1 MIFKYIKQ
9 FIDFSQEQR
18 KNMIA
23 ALSLGFFQSLFNA
36 FSLMAAS
43 YVLGTILDGT
53 VQKSTAWISM
63 GIVLAGMV
71 GAYFC
76 NYFSMQKQTE
86 AGYTTGANAR
96 IRIAERLR
104 YAPMGYFSQRNLGQI
119 TNTATNTADSL
130 QETLT
135 RCMVLSV
142 QGLLNTAAITIA
154 MFIFDWRIGL
164 VTLGGFGVFL
174 LANNKLHKVGEKIS
188 ERKVKSVDIDVE
200 AILEYVQGA
209 AVIKSYNLTGKANK
223 KVSDSEDMLTAAKER
238 IAKHSLSHVSA
249 IQGDVGDLPFEDSAF
264 DIVLS
269 MNGFH
274 AFPDKERAFS
284 ETARVLKPGGMFLG
298 CFYIKGET
306 KRSDFVVNVVLARK
320 GWFTPPFQTKNDVL
334 AALKKRYTKVELFSE
349 KAMVWFRCIK

>member
-1 MIFKYIKQ
+1 MEDKI
-9 FIDFSQEQR
+9 R
-18 KNMIA
+18 
-23 ALSLGFFQSLFNA
+23 
-36 FSLMAAS
+36 
-43 YVLGTILDGT
+43 
-53 VQKSTAWISM
+53 
-63 GIVLAGMV
+63 
-71 GAYFC
+71 GAYKQSKDIYDDVLTQNKWWSKLYIRLFWGVDD
-76 NYFSMQKQTE
+76 NEITEKLFKMLPKVFTGSMLDVPC
-86 AGYTTGANAR
+86 G
-96 IRIAERLR
+96 
-104 YAPMGYFSQRNLGQI
+104 
-119 TNTATNTADSL
+119 
-130 QETLT
+130 TL
-135 RCMVLSV
+135 
-142 QGLLNTAAITIA
+142 
-154 MFIFDWRIGL
+154 
-164 VTLGGFGVFL
+164 
-174 LANNKLHKVGEKIS
+174 
-188 ERKVKSVDIDVE
+188 
-200 AILEYVQGA
+200 
-209 AVIKSYNLTGKANK
+209 NLTVNQYLEMPQCMITCL
-223 KVSDSEDMLTAAKER
+223 DYSEDMLTAAKER